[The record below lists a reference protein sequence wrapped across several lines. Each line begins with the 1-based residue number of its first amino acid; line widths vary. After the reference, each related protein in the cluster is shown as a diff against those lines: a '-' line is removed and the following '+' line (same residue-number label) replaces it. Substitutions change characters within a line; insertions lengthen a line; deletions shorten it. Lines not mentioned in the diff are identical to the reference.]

1 MRDSA
6 AAAAENLDIVCAFS
20 PQNIDNGREEFDVP
34 AVVTRDA
41 NGPHIFLDGGTDDIG
56 HRPVIAEINHF
67 NAMPDEFQIDR
78 VDRAIVA
85 ITNRDGGENSNGQ
98 RHFFLELTTIWNSGK
113 QEN

>member
-1 MRDSA
+1 MHTHYPIIRGPINYNDSDSRWW
-6 AAAAENLDIVCAFS
+6 LD
-20 PQNIDNGREEFDVP
+20 EEFDMP

-41 NGPHIFLDGGTDDIG
+41 NGSHIFLDGGTDDIG